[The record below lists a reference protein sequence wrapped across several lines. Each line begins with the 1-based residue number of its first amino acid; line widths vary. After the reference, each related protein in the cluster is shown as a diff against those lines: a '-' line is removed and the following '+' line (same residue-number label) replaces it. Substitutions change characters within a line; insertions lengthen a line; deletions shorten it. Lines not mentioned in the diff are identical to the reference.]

1 MISIKEDLRKEVK
14 KRRKEVLNKELLDEI
29 IKNKLLNNKMVIN
42 SQDILVYISME
53 LEVDTFNLINELF
66 KLKKNLYAPRIEG
79 DVIKFYKF
87 NSLDELK
94 INKFK
99 ILEPTSN
106 IEIKSYR
113 NCLIIVPGLLFDKN
127 NNRLGYGGGFY
138 DKFLSNKSIYK
149 IGICY
154 SCFLVDNLTVDN
166 HDIKM
171 DEVITDGGRDGIC
184 KI

>member
-1 MISIKEDLRKEVK
+1 MIEIKNILRKDVK
-14 KRRKEVLNKELLDEI
+14 LKRKEIINKKELDEM
-29 IKNKLLNNKMVIN
+29 IKNKLLNHEYIIN
-42 SQDILVYISME
+42 SQNILIYISMN
-53 LEVDTFNLINELF
+53 LEVDTINLIKELF

-99 ILEPTSN
+99 ILEPISN
-106 IEIKSYR
+106 IEIKSYK

-127 NNRLGYGGGFY
+127 NNRLGYGGGYY
-138 DKFLSNKSIYK
+138 DRFLSNLDIYK
-149 IGICY
+149 IGVCY
-154 SCFLVDNLTVDN
+154 SEFLIDFLEVFE

-171 DEVITDGGRDGIC
+171 NIVVTER
-184 KI
+184 

>member
-1 MISIKEDLRKEVK
+1 MINIKTSLRKEVIE
-14 KRRKEVLNKELLDEI
+14 RRKSILNKELLDEI
-29 IKNKLLNNKMVIN
+29 IKDKLLNSKKVIN
-42 SQDILVYISME
+42 NQDILVYISMKD
-53 LEVDTFNLINELF
+53 EVDTLNLINELF

-87 NSLDELK
+87 NSLEELK

-106 IEIKSYR
+106 IEIKSYQDS
-113 NCLIIVPGLLFDKN
+113 LIIVPGLLFDQN
-127 NNRLGYGGGFY
+127 NNRLGYGCGYY

-154 SCFLVDNLTVDN
+154 SCFLVDNLPVDS

-171 DEVITDGGRDGIC
+171 DEVITEGGKDGIC